1 MFPWCN
7 RSRGGRIITIGCCAA
22 DKATSLGQATPCSQ
36 SQIGQDRHLRRCE
49 VAQVDAT
56 SVLSVVVR
64 WRPVKTAVTGTL
76 VARPRG

>member
-1 MFPWCN
+1 MVRDSTQRLPRKSDGPAKIDRRHW
-7 RSRGGRIITIGCCAA
+7 
-22 DKATSLGQATPCSQ
+22 LTPCSQ